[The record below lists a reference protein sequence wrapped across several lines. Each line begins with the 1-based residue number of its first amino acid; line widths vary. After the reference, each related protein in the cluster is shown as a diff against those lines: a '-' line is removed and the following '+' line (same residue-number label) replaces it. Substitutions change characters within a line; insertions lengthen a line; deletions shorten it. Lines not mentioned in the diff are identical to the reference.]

1 MDRNE
6 FKPMFSFVYP
16 DSVSKQFSLSYKYNF
31 LFNLDLSK
39 IFNFINRSVSCA
51 RLLKIYIFDKKERLR
66 VKDES
71 INFIWF
77 ILLRI
82 YDTKKN
88 EFECEIFYDYF
99 VIDKI

>member
-39 IFNFINRSVSCA
+39 IFNCRFYKSICIMRSVI
-51 RLLKIYIFDKKERLR
+51 KNIYYIDKKERLR

-71 INFIWF
+71 INFTWF

-82 YDTKKN
+82 RYEEKR
-88 EFECEIFYDYF
+88 
-99 VIDKI
+99 VQM

>member
-71 INFIWF
+71 INFTWF

-82 YDTKKN
+82 RYEEKR
-88 EFECEIFYDYF
+88 
-99 VIDKI
+99 VQM